1 MVLIGLS
8 GAKRSGKSYV
18 AQALENKFSR
28 DMKVLSLAFADG
40 LKETV
45 YPSFLTAMNM
55 NYDNGKM
62 TEMFIGDSY
71 KEDESLF
78 IEDAHKNKI
87 INMRQ
92 ILQKT
97 GTDFIRER
105 LGLADFWVAY
115 MEKRVLHK
123 PFKYSEFS
131 LKGREQEFAE
141 ILGLKMGEK
150 YKIKDVQSGIS
161 VKFDAE
167 KFVRGVI
174 NDLESLKFN
183 EFMRDKHDLYILTD
197 VRFDKELNF
206 VKDNGGT
213 VYRIHRREPDGSN
226 YEINDAHASENVSS
240 EFLSKVVNVANRIGT
255 KDAVMRIADDVF
267 EQTLVRNAK
276 RPCVSPAVNVSNEI
290 GVA

>member
-40 LKETV
+40 LKEAV

-78 IEDAHKNKI
+78 IEDAHK
-87 INMRQ
+87 
-92 ILQKT
+92 T

-131 LKGREQEFAE
+131 FKGREQEFAE

-150 YKIKDVQSGIS
+150 YKIKDVQSRIS

-226 YEINDAHASENVSS
+226 YEINDAHAS
-240 EFLSKVVNVANRIGT
+240 KNVANRIGT

-267 EQTLVRNAK
+267 EQTLVRSAK